1 MDMSTG
7 SHDTQPE
14 GRHVTTDPG
23 LGVTVRERTDPGVAP
38 VVSTPATL
46 ERVREGVD
54 RDAETPVPPISLSSP
69 ARDMPRAAARI
80 GGDPTPVPPELTDGL
95 LSGLIASENEAYFRK
110 AKAGSE
116 SSGEAA
122 AAFHGKPHV
131 VAPGNPT
138 PPPEP
143 PVLLRRSVEVE
154 LADREALAR
163 ANPPPVLERKD
174 RDTDPPSPVRRM
186 ESMPEPTVPLPEPR
200 TVWTEKA
207 IAFGLAVL
215 AVGALGIIVVR
226 WVGGSAPAASQAN
239 PTRGTA
245 STTTAAPPVAQGA
258 PAPEV
263 QIPPPPTAAPA
274 PAAVDTAVAAE
285 PLPAEAPPVRPG
297 VKGPRVN
304 PGTRRAP
311 AQNGTT
317 GPVEVV
323 PPPKDDVKRQM

>member
-14 GRHVTTDPG
+14 ARHVTTDPG

-38 VVSTPATL
+38 VVSTAATL
-46 ERVREGVD
+46 EKVGGEVD
-54 RDAETPVPPISLSSP
+54 RDAETPVPPISLASP
-69 ARDMPRAAARI
+69 AREVPRAALRL

-110 AKAGSE
+110 AKAGSD

-138 PPPEP
+138 PAPEP

-163 ANPPPVLERKD
+163 ANPPPVLDRKD

-207 IAFGLAVL
+207 IAFGLAAL
-215 AVGALGIIVVR
+215 AVGALGIILVR
-226 WVGGSAPAASQAN
+226 WIGGGAPAASEAN
-239 PTRGTA
+239 PTRATTA
-245 STTTAAPPVAQGA
+245 TTTAAPPAEQ
-258 PAPEV
+258 PAV

-274 PAAVDTAVAAE
+274 PPVVDTAVAAE
-285 PLPAEAPPVRPG
+285 PLPTETPGVRPG
-297 VKGPRVN
+297 GKSPRVG
-304 PGTRRAP
+304 PGTRKAP
-311 AQNGTT
+311 AQSGTT